1 LCAFSL
7 ELLFD
12 AEISP
17 ESLMDMDLMDRA
29 IFYVKS
35 WLLMVYPWS
44 IRGCFWYAVGW
55 FMGDQWLVW
64 CRGVLGAM
72 GRVE

>member
-7 ELLFD
+7 ELRFG

-17 ESLMDMDLMDRA
+17 ESLMDMSLRDRA
-29 IFYVKS
+29 IFYVKN

-44 IRGCFWYAVGW
+44 ISGW
-55 FMGDQWLVW
+55 SGA
-64 CRGVLGAM
+64 GVFLEL
-72 GRVE
+72 RESSTD